1 VADARGQALYLFGKD
16 SAYVSECYGECA
28 RRWPPAFANGKPRAG
43 RGAVGRL
50 LGTARR
56 SGGRL
61 QLTYAGHPLYYYVG
75 DSPGH
80 VLCQNVNEFG
90 GRWLVVRGTGG
101 PVR

>member
-1 VADARGQALYLFGKD
+1 
-16 SAYVSECYGECA
+16 
-28 RRWPPAFANGKPRAG
+28 
-43 RGAVGRL
+43 
-50 LGTARR
+50 
-56 SGGRL
+56 
-61 QLTYAGHPLYYYVG
+61 LTYAGHPLYYYVV